1 MILKKLNIEIYIFF
15 LSEEEA
21 VLSSRGFF
29 SQSFGYLNYQCCKLP
44 GTGYRMGIP
53 YRVYRMGIA
62 YPVYHTVSYNK
73 LRRDSTNVRQG
84 YSFLFFIKAFIS
96 VYIFKYHQCND
107 FIFFPVFFY
116 GFLENT
122 DTFILA

>member
-1 MILKKLNIEIYIFF
+1 
-15 LSEEEA
+15 
-21 VLSSRGFF
+21 
-29 SQSFGYLNYQCCKLP
+29 
-44 GTGYRMGIP
+44 MGIP

-84 YSFLFFIKAFIS
+84 YSFLFFIKAFIF
-96 VYIFKYHQCND
+96 VYVFKYHQCKD

-122 DTFILA
+122 DTFILAG